1 MCTALIYRNLHT
13 KEFGLG
19 FNRDES
25 FLRKRAEL
33 PRVYESNQIK
43 VLAPKDGDH
52 HGTWIGV
59 NNKGDVYALLNLYEV
74 KIVSIVKPVSR
85 GWLVSQLL
93 ERKISF
99 QDLNTNSLKNFLPF
113 RLIFLTLEKTYLLT
127 WDGRTLQVEEDQS
140 EWQVYAS
147 SALHGKKAEVV
158 RKQTFE
164 TNFLQ
169 NSPSSFMQ
177 ISKDYLSCHIPEK
190 GSLSPCMHRD
200 VAHTVSQTI
209 LYLQNETA
217 HLEYKDGQ
225 PCEEKHW
232 TSYKLN
238 LS

>member
-1 MCTALIYRNLHT
+1 MCTALIYRNLQT
-13 KEFGLG
+13 EEFGLG

-25 FLRKRAEL
+25 FLRKKAEL
-33 PRVYESNQIK
+33 PSVYESNQVK
-43 VLAPKDGDH
+43 VLSPKDGDH

-74 KIVSIVKPVSR
+74 KILSIAKPISR

-93 ERKISF
+93 ERKINF
-99 QDLNTNSLKNFLPF
+99 NSLNPDSLKDFLPF
-113 RLIFLTLEKTYLLT
+113 RLIFLTFEKTSLLT
-127 WDGRTLQVEEDQS
+127 WDGKTVQIEEDRS

-147 SALHGKKAEVV
+147 SALHGKEAEKV

-164 TNFLQ
+164 INFLQ
-169 NSPSSFMQ
+169 NSYFPFMQ

-209 LYLQNETA
+209 LYVQNGII

-225 PCEEKHW
+225 PCEEKYW